1 VRSAGFDGQSANTV
15 KTAEG
20 EFSEVSMGKKQEL
33 RKAKK
38 EESNGKKKENAK
50 APEEGKKSLVENV
63 SVAYAASAKDDTGL
77 RSIIVENLTIIC
89 YGTEIVQEAQLK
101 LHCGQRYGLLGP
113 NGCGKSTLMKCIAAG
128 EIAVNPTI
136 DFYYV
141 DKEVEASEMSALECV
156 LSVDKEKERLEE
168 EAEYLQDHADTPEAE
183 DRLQEIYERIDEL
196 EKELPEARAG
206 RILNGLGFN
215 KQMQAKKCKDYSGGW
230 RMRIALAQGLFINPT
245 FLLLDE
251 PSNHLDIEAVVWL
264 EEYLKKFKGILLV
277 ISHSQD
283 FLNNVCH
290 NIIRMHQKQLQY
302 FKGNYDS
309 YIQARMEKEENQ
321 MKRYQWEQ
329 DQIKNM
335 KEYIARFGHGSAKL
349 ARQAQSKE
357 KTLAKMVRGGLTD
370 KVAEEKNLS
379 FYFPDPGKLNG
390 SILQFQDV
398 SFAYPGGKHLYKK
411 LNFGID
417 LDSRV
422 ALVGPN
428 GAGKTTLQKLMAGLL
443 EPTDGMISRNGHL
456 RMVRFAQHF
465 VDALPFELHPIAYMQ
480 KEFPELREVTEVRS
494 ILGRFGCTGK
504 CQLQPIGTLSEG
516 QKARVLFAWMA
527 YKSPHILLLDEPT
540 NALDMETIDS
550 LAEAINDFEGGVVLV
565 SHDIR
570 LIAQV
575 AEDIWICENN
585 EVTPFKGDISDYKDY
600 IRNRIEEAGEA
611 YAK

>member
-1 VRSAGFDGQSANTV
+1 MG
-15 KTAEG
+15 
-20 EFSEVSMGKKQEL
+20 GKKD
-33 RKAKK
+33 K
-38 EESNGKKKENAK
+38 AK
-50 APEEGKKSLVENV
+50 APPKKAPSPEPRPEDSKKPLVENV
-63 SVAYAASAKDDTGL
+63 SVAYSASAKDDDGL

-89 YGTEIVQEAQLK
+89 HGMAILQDANLK

-113 NGCGKSTLMKCIAAG
+113 NGCGKSTLMKCIASG

-136 DFYYV
+136 DFFYV
-141 DKEVEASEMSALECV
+141 DKEVEANDMTALECV
-156 LSVDKEKERLEE
+156 LSVDEEKHRLEA
-168 EAEYLQDHADTPEAE
+168 EADLLHDQNSAEAE
-183 DRLQEIYERIDEL
+183 DRLQEIYERLDEL
-196 EKELPEARAG
+196 ERDCAEARAG
-206 RILNGLGFN
+206 RILSGLGFT
-215 KQMQAKKCKDYSGGW
+215 KAMQAKKCKDFSGGW

-290 NIIRMHQKQLQY
+290 CIIRMHLKGLEY
-302 FKGNYDS
+302 YKGNYDT
-309 YIQARMEKEENQ
+309 YVAARAEKEENQ
-321 MKRYQWEQ
+321 MKRYAWEQ
-329 DQIKNM
+329 DQINSM

-370 KVAEEKNLS
+370 KVQEEKALS
-379 FYFPDPGKLNG
+379 FYFSDPGKLNG

-398 SFAYPGGKHLYKK
+398 SFGYPGCKPLYNK
-411 LNFGID
+411 LNFGVD
-417 LDSRV
+417 LDSRI

-443 EPTDGMISRNGHL
+443 DPTDGMISRNGHL

-465 VDALPFELHPIAYMQ
+465 VDALPFDTNPIAYMQ
-480 KEFPELREVTEVRS
+480 KEFPELREVTQVRS

-504 CQLQPIGTLSEG
+504 CQLQAIGTLSEG

-527 YKSPHILLLDEPT
+527 YKTPHILLLDEPT

-575 AEDIWICENN
+575 AEEIWICDHNQ
-585 EVTPFKGDISDYKDY
+585 VTPFKGDISDYKDH
-600 IRNRIEEAGEA
+600 IRKRIEEAGEA